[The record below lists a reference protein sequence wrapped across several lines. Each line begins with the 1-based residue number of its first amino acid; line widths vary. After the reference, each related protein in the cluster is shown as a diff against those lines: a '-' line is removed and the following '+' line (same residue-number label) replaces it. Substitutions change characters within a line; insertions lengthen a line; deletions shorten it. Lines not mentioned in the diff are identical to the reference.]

1 MMLPGPFRLHTFE
14 RIDST
19 NDEARRRAAAG
30 APEFTLIL
38 AREQSAGRG
47 RRGNAWTSP
56 AGNLH
61 CSLLLRPSRS
71 AAEAA
76 QLGFAAALAAAE
88 TAEHF
93 LRGRHPRESG
103 EYPPVA
109 PAKAGAQD
117 NGTSLAPS
125 PPPSVQWTLG
135 RREARL
141 RGNDGLE
148 QSGSHAAEI
157 TLKWP
162 NDVLLGGAK
171 LAGILLESRSAGDR
185 LEYLVIGI
193 GMNLASHP
201 ADQPY
206 PATSLAAACVE
217 VTPDAVL
224 PILGARLL
232 AWYEIWQRGFAPLR
246 AAWLARATRLG
257 EAIRVR
263 LPDGEIEGRFDG
275 LDEAGR
281 LLLVMPGGTRA
292 IAAGEVF
299 PAS

>member
-47 RRGNAWTSP
+47 RRGNAWISP

-88 TAEHF
+88 TAEHV
-93 LRGRHPRESG
+93 LPVPLRPSGGRGRDPMRSIGRERW
-103 EYPPVA
+103 VA
-109 PAKAGAQD
+109 D
-117 NGTSLAPS
+117 ECWN
-125 PPPSVQWTLG
+125 PPPHPDPLRPQG
-135 RREARL
+135 RRGEA
-141 RGNDGLE
+141 
-148 QSGSHAAEI
+148 GSAHPAIA
-157 TLKWP
+157 LKWP
-162 NDVLLGGAK
+162 NDVLLGGRK
-171 LAGILLESRSAGDR
+171 LAGILLESSAAGDG
-185 LEYLVIGI
+185 LDYLVIGI

-201 ADQPY
+201 DDTPS
-206 PATSLAAACVE
+206 PATSLAAWGAQ
-217 VTPDAVL
+217 VTPEAAL
-224 PILGARLL
+224 PILGARIL
-232 AWYEIWQRGFAPLR
+232 AWYEAWQKGFAPLR
-246 AAWLARATRLG
+246 AAWLARAGGLG
-257 EAIRVR
+257 AAIRVR

-281 LLLVMPGGTRA
+281 LLLTTPGGRRA

-299 PAS
+299 PAA